1 MAGRLKGKIA
11 VVTAAGQ
18 GIGRAIAEMFVAEGA
33 TVFASDVD
41 RAKLDGLARAK
52 KAKLNVLS
60 TRAVDAYAAKGST
73 FGIPTR
79 SRSHCVAVSRSDPA
93 AAMTRSRA
101 V

>member
-18 GIGRAIAEMFVAEGA
+18 GIGRAIAEAFVAEGA
-33 TVFASDVD
+33 TVYASDLD

-60 TRAVDAYAAKGST
+60 TKAVESYAQKVGPVD
-73 FGIPTR
+73 ILVN
-79 SRSHCVAVSRSDPA
+79 VAGFVHHG
-93 AAMTRSRA
+93 T
-101 V
+101 VLTTE